1 MDADAQVSIDAAA
14 LVYIKLEKAAFNLP
28 VHLPDGSSESIHA
41 TRWNLPLTHAMVR
54 TAMSSQSFTFNG
66 GVLAGLRRAGGMEND
81 IWWLNVYVMLSRAR
95 KLDNLIL
102 VGLTPQIR
110 ELLEAGPP
118 AYIRQKILTLQAKSM
133 STLRHAERLASEM
146 KIRIPAAATAS
157 ELD

>member
-1 MDADAQVSIDAAA
+1 MPIDAAA

-28 VHLPDGSSESIHA
+28 VHLPDGSSESIHV

-54 TAMSSQSFTFNG
+54 TAMSSQGLTFNG
-66 GVLAGLRRAGGMEND
+66 GVLADLRRAGGMEND

-110 ELLEAGPP
+110 ALLEAGPP
-118 AYIRQKILTLQAKSM
+118 AYIRQKIQTLQAKSM
-133 STLRHAERLASEM
+133 STLRHAERLASDM
-146 KIRIPAAATAS
+146 NIRIPAATTAS
-157 ELD
+157 ELDKGTE